1 MSDKYKTLWGILNK
15 KRIEIPIIQRDYAQ
29 GRIGKE
35 HLRERFLG
43 KMFDV
48 LCGKGGT
55 MTLDF
60 VYGTIENDALYPL
73 DGQQR
78 LTTLWLLHWYIALK
92 SDNLSANKDIFNC
105 FTYETRISS
114 REFCNHLCTID
125 SNNYKNFKDKNKE
138 KGIVEYIRNQTWFYQ
153 RYAQDPTVQGMLR
166 TLGGTKIED
175 STGNDIKD
183 GLEEIFGKDTDFQK
197 CWSLLTSEECPIVFV
212 YKEMKDENLPLSDDL
227 YVKMNARGKQL
238 TDFENFKADLLDFA
252 PDPDNPHKKLLGQD
266 IASLMDNAWTDVFW
280 NVAKAAEVYQ
290 VDAIYFKFIRDYL
303 FAKFIADSSLSASE
317 LQDNRFYQDVYKGN
331 NSNNEYTGFNLY
343 KEVIKADVI
352 KDLKQFFSLWQL
364 SRLTDEKLRPL
375 WKVDKD
381 YFYLI
386 PHYLKLKDGITVS
399 ETTQIGRVVSYAVC
413 RYFEINEEFDEKH
426 FKDWLYFVWNVAE
439 NSNIATEDAMIG
451 AIRLMKELSAKS
463 GDILTFLA
471 SYSPISSKFA
481 ERQILEERF
490 KARLMLG
497 ENSAVWRKKIREAES
512 NIFLKGNI
520 SCLLRKDSE
529 EYVADFPMF
538 VQKFN
543 NICKYFDS
551 DGVKDEYQVSLTKA
565 LIACCHSFDQLG
577 YEGKCFVFDTSADN
591 WRQHL
596 LNKSVPSYYMEVD
609 HLLMVDDL
617 KKIKLVEIEETDK
630 YWAANTNRIKH
641 ILAEGMI
648 VDSDIVFHGSAWR
661 LNRFRDN
668 VWALYPSRAHHAY
681 VFDWYSPD
689 YTFMRNKLFHQL
701 LQEKKIS
708 LIDPLPRYPERDGI
722 YGDWNIFFAYN
733 NFRFYWVWDNYIYL
747 VDDDNHWIKIKGR
760 PNSDEGENHYRLDMN
775 GCSDISP
782 QGFLSNLTKL
792 AHEYLVLKS

>member
-1 MSDKYKTLWGILNK
+1 MSDKYKTLWGILNE

-78 LTTLWLLHWYIALK
+78 LTTLWLLHWYIALN

-386 PHYLKLKDGITVS
+386 PHYLKLKEGIIVS

-617 KKIKLVEIEETDK
+617 KKIKLVEIEDTDK
-630 YWAANTNRIKH
+630 YWAENTNRIKH

-775 GCSDISP
+775 RCSDISP

-792 AHEYLVLKS
+792 AHEYWS

>member
-386 PHYLKLKDGITVS
+386 PHYLKLKEGIIVS

-630 YWAANTNRIKH
+630 YWAENTNRIKH

-689 YTFMRNKLFHQL
+689 YTFMWKPFY
-701 LQEKKIS
+701 IS
-708 LIDPLPRYPERDGI
+708 
-722 YGDWNIFFAYN
+722 
-733 NFRFYWVWDNYIYL
+733 
-747 VDDDNHWIKIKGR
+747 
-760 PNSDEGENHYRLDMN
+760 
-775 GCSDISP
+775 
-782 QGFLSNLTKL
+782 
-792 AHEYLVLKS
+792 

>member
-1 MSDKYKTLWGILNK
+1 M
-15 KRIEIPIIQRDYAQ
+15 
-29 GRIGKE
+29 
-35 HLRERFLG
+35 
-43 KMFDV
+43 
-48 LCGKGGT
+48 
-55 MTLDF
+55 
-60 VYGTIENDALYPL
+60 
-73 DGQQR
+73 
-78 LTTLWLLHWYIALK
+78 
-92 SDNLSANKDIFNC
+92 SANKDIFNC

-303 FAKFIADSSLSASE
+303 FAKIIADSSLSASE

-343 KEVIKADVI
+343 KEVIKADVL

-497 ENSAVWRKKIREAES
+497 ENSELWREKIREAEG

-520 SCLLRKDSE
+520 SCLLRKDRE
-529 EYVADFPMF
+529 EYVGDLSMF
-538 VQKFN
+538 NQKYR
-543 NICKYFDS
+543 NICKYFD
-551 DGVKDEYQVSLTKA
+551 GAGLKEEHKVAFTKA
-565 LIACCHSFDQLG
+565 LVRCCHSFDQQLG
-577 YEGKCFVFDTSADN
+577 HDGKCFIFDSSAEN
-591 WRQHL
+591 WKQRL
-596 LNKSVPSYYMEVD
+596 LNDSTPSYFKEVNQ
-609 HLLMVDDL
+609 LLMADVL
-617 KKIKLVEIEETDK
+617 KDIEFESINEYDSS
-630 YWAANTNRIKH
+630 WSENTSRIKH
-641 ILAEGMI
+641 ILADGNLI
-648 VDSDIVFHGSAWR
+648 ADCITPGSKWR
-661 LNRFRDN
+661 LCFRDN
-668 VWALYPSRAHHAY
+668 VWTLFPYNGHHAY

-708 LIDPLPRYPERDGI
+708 LLEQPYYEECDGV
-722 YGDWNIFFAYN
+722 YGDWNIYFSYN
-733 NFRFYWVWDNYIYL
+733 GYRFLWCWDNYIYL
-747 VDDDNHWIKIKGR
+747 LDDNNQWIEREG
-760 PNSDEGENHYRLDMN
+760 SHSADERENHYRIYL
-775 GCSDISP
+775 GKSGRIGI
-782 QGFLSNLTKL
+782 QGFLANLTRL
-792 AHEYLVLKS
+792 AHEY

>member
-1 MSDKYKTLWGILNK
+1 MSDKYKTLWGILNE

-266 IASLMDNAWTDVFW
+266 IASLMDNAWTDVFG

-386 PHYLKLKDGITVS
+386 PHYLKLKEGIIVS

-617 KKIKLVEIEETDK
+617 KKIKLLVEIEETDK
-630 YWAANTNRIKH
+630 YWAENTNRIKH

-708 LIDPLPRYPERDGI
+708 LIDPLPRYPEKDGI

-775 GCSDISP
+775 RCSDISP

-792 AHEYLVLKS
+792 AHEYWS

>member
-1 MSDKYKTLWGILNK
+1 MSDKYKTLWGILNE

-386 PHYLKLKDGITVS
+386 PHYLKLKEGIIVS

-577 YEGKCFVFDTSADN
+577 YEGKCFVFNTSADN

-630 YWAANTNRIKH
+630 YWAENTNRIKH

-708 LIDPLPRYPERDGI
+708 LIDPLPRYPEKDGI

-775 GCSDISP
+775 RCSDISP

-792 AHEYLVLKS
+792 AHEYWS